1 MSEARASE
9 LDVTVQGGIL
19 LGHDEEGDQA
29 LPLLNAA
36 QKMVLLL
43 ESNSW
48 RVVSL
53 NDAMSDAVGK
63 PISQVVGTC
72 IFDHFS
78 LPQSN
83 KRREVCQ
90 AVLQKREPITFA
102 DHYQDRQL
110 LSSVSPMLDS
120 SGNVPYVAV
129 VIQDLTD
136 LKHAAETQRL
146 AALGRLSAGVAHE
159 FNNLMA
165 AQLLAAR
172 MIQARDL
179 DPEIIELVNL
189 IVRSTIS
196 GRDICANLLSFA
208 QCHKAQRTLISIEE
222 PIEAALELCHQH
234 LDKAQVTVQRKFGP
248 CQTLIVGDVGQLQ
261 HVFLNLFLNA
271 CQAMSGGGELIV
283 ETDRKRHRKSHQ
295 IIVTVSDTGTGI
307 NPPDLPLLFE
317 PFFTT
322 KGPAQSED
330 PGTGLGLA
338 VCHGIV
344 KGHGG
349 TISASNRET
358 GGAKFTLRFPEG
370 AEAPAAIPTVP
381 DTAPP
386 AKAPKL
392 HGRILVAEDQP
403 DMLKLLSRL
412 LSADGCKVVLCSR
425 TGAAV
430 EALQTQKFDAVVTD
444 LLMPEGGGLRL
455 LEATLRLQDPP
466 PVLLITG
473 STDASLAQDLVA
485 RGASALLLKP
495 FELSEFRQTLA
506 ELLYHGITD

>member
-9 LDVTVQGGIL
+9 LDVTVQGEIL
-19 LGHDEEGDQA
+19 LGRDAEADQA

-36 QKMVLLL
+36 KKMVLLL

-53 NDAMSDAVGK
+53 NQAMSDAVGK

-78 LPQSN
+78 HPQSN
-83 KRREVCQ
+83 KRREVCR
-90 AVLQKREPITFA
+90 AVLQEREPITFV
-102 DHYQDRQL
+102 DHHQGRQL
-110 LSSVSPMLDS
+110 LSFISPMLDPA
-120 SGNVPYVAV
+120 GDVPYVAV

-136 LKHAAETQRL
+136 LKRAAETQRL

-179 DPEIIELVNL
+179 DPEITELVNL

-208 QCHKAQRTLISIEE
+208 QCHKARRTLISIEE

-234 LDKAQVTVQRKFGP
+234 LDKAQVAVKRKFGP
-248 CQTLIVGDVGQLQ
+248 CQKLIVGDVGQLQ

-271 CQAMSGGGELIV
+271 CQAMSEGGELIV
-283 ETDRKRHRKSHQ
+283 ETGRKRNRKPHQ
-295 IIVTVSDTGTGI
+295 ITVTVSDTGTGI
-307 NPPDLPLLFE
+307 NQADLPLLFE

-349 TISASNRET
+349 TISAKNRAT
-358 GGAKFTLRFPEG
+358 GGAKFTLRFPES
-370 AEAPAAIPTVP
+370 AEAPVAIPAVSATE
-381 DTAPP
+381 PP
-386 AKAPKL
+386 SKARRL

-412 LSADGCKVVLCSR
+412 LVADGCDVVLCNR

-430 EALQTQKFDAVVTD
+430 EALQAQEFDAVVTD

-455 LEATLRLQDPP
+455 LEETLQLQHPP

-473 STDASLAQDLVA
+473 STDASLAGDLLA
-485 RGASALLLKP
+485 RGAAACLLKP

-506 ELLYHGITD
+506 ELLCDRMGS